1 MVNSKIKNVYGKQEK
16 QRIAKFASQHGH
28 EAAVRKFK
36 KMSRPLLKVLSDLG
50 SRDLKENLK
59 EKRKANKE
67 VALKIGQTRSRPLLL
82 DVCLD
87 SKLRGLIISLKT
99 VGAGINQHV
108 IRGVLIVLVQPYP
121 EKFVKYVTL
130 K

>member
-1 MVNSKIKNVYGKQEK
+1 MYGKQEK

-59 EKRKANKE
+59 EKFERKE
-67 VALKIGQTRSRPLLL
+67 E
-82 DVCLD
+82 
-87 SKLRGLIISLKT
+87 SKQGSCSKDWSDT
-99 VGAGINQHV
+99 
-108 IRGVLIVLVQPYP
+108 
-121 EKFVKYVTL
+121 
-130 K
+130 